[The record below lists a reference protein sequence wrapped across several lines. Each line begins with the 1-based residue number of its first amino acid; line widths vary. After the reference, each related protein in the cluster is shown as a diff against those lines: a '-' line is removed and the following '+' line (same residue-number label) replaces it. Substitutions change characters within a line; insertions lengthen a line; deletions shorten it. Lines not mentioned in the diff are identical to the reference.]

1 MANEKNW
8 HYKHNVDTD
17 GADTEETGKNWMHT
31 FFTFLSGGADSR
43 AGSDLA
49 AWEIISSSNGSA
61 TAGNGGNWSSPSD
74 VVFNNAGSAHSWF
87 VARKNILPIST
98 ANPDGYI
105 WLTVDCENLDNA
117 YGWFGFQREEPDYSA
132 NTVNNR
138 PVETATTY
146 ARDIHYRYVYDA
158 GQTSFFNGIMDETGS
173 FVIWSSRNYPGL
185 FNYPFSLACIR
196 LETPRSGEVD
206 PYPLFMKAS
215 YSTSQTNPPHGPW
228 DTTSNYYT
236 TFSQGHTSY
245 SYAKW
250 ASYGAQAMWLEDG
263 SREATTG
270 NYTCGLT
277 YQCPGNAANG
287 PQFDMDSEGS
297 DIDGTYPRLPV
308 FICNLYDS
316 SATRVRGRLPDITT
330 SVQGNLSGLVSPQ
343 TGSIT
348 ACMMGDL
355 FFPATASMLPGI

>member
-8 HYKHNVDTD
+8 HYRHNVDID
-17 GADTEETGKNWMHT
+17 GADDAKKQRKIGCIN

-43 AGSDLA
+43 AGNTLA
-49 AWEIISSSNGSA
+49 AWEIISSSNGVS

-105 WLTVDCENLDNA
+105 WLTVDCENADNA
-117 YGWFGFQREEPDYSA
+117 YSWFGFQREEPDYSA
-132 NTVNNR
+132 DTVNNR

-146 ARDIHYRYVYDA
+146 ERDIHYRYVYDA
-158 GQTSFFNGIMDETGS
+158 GQVSFFNGIMDETGS
-173 FVIWSSRNYPGL
+173 FVVWSSRNYAGL

-228 DTTSNYYT
+228 DTTNGYYATANYGAYN
-236 TFSQGHTSY
+236 
-245 SYAKW
+245 YANW
-250 ASYGAQAMWLEDG
+250 NTYGAQAMWDELGAMEPTNG
-263 SREATTG
+263 HNT
-270 NYTCGLT
+270 NILT
-277 YQCPGNAANG
+277 YGAGYDGDRG
-287 PQFDMDSEGS
+287 PQFNMDSEGS
-297 DIDGTYPRLPV
+297 DIDGTYPRLPCFV
-308 FICNLYDS
+308 CNNYGNS
-316 SATRVRGRLPDITT
+316 TTEVRGRLPDITT
-330 SVQGNLSGLVSPQ
+330 SVQGNLSGLVTPQ

-348 ACMMGDL
+348 ACMMGDF
-355 FFPATASMLPGI
+355 FFPATASMLPGV